1 MGTMMFYDVLN
12 YQFWK
17 FSESSDSSKKNHS
30 WCNPHVFTAEIPTF
44 EAIEPYLFITLHHS
58 EPAPPPRTG
67 YIMLHLQRHTETQN
81 AAQFSKILIFE
92 FRMPPK
98 TMFFGTFQN
107 TAREYSKFQCA
118 QTQTTVLPYKMHIL
132 GLKKARHAKFSP
144 CSVFSS
150 IRVSQKQ
157 QREK

>member
-1 MGTMMFYDVLN
+1 LAAKVPGKKKKQKPITVTDRVRPELLVNHQPEKCHVYGDDDVLN

-67 YIMLHLQRHTETQN
+67 YIMLHL
-81 AAQFSKILIFE
+81 
-92 FRMPPK
+92 
-98 TMFFGTFQN
+98 
-107 TAREYSKFQCA
+107 
-118 QTQTTVLPYKMHIL
+118 
-132 GLKKARHAKFSP
+132 
-144 CSVFSS
+144 
-150 IRVSQKQ
+150 
-157 QREK
+157 